1 MFYQRL
7 VLCFSLLLLIS
18 CGGQGSYS
26 GPASGTFVVNVTVS
40 GLPSNGSRVDVQNNG
55 ASTLSF
61 VSNGTQTFPSQAMG
75 SAYSVS
81 ISKQPSP
88 LYCSVTSTTGSNPV
102 NVSVTCSDQYVYI
115 TNSAT
120 NTLSRL
126 SVGAGGL
133 MTQVELVSTGQNPTS
148 VVIHPNGKY
157 VYVANY
163 SNSTINFYSLLNG
176 SLSGGYVTS
185 LDPNYNDNNNIN
197 INQTYG
203 PNYLTITPNGSYLY
217 CVNRN
222 NGTISEY
229 QISSS
234 GVLTSIGSTFVSPGI
249 NSMAIDPSGSY
260 VYVSGGPSSSTL
272 YEYQIQSN
280 GTLLPLRPE
289 PLNEIHDHISGPT
302 AVHVSPGGKFA
313 YVVNSNSTSN
323 SVAVYSIGAGGT
335 LAYSTNITTGSVPH
349 DIAFSP
355 SGAYAY
361 VSNYGGSGTISQYT
375 VNPSSGALTPMTS
388 PSVPA
393 GSGPYSVVVDPSGYG
408 VFSSNYNSNSISQ
421 FIISGTGS
429 LPDVASHTFNTN
441 IGDPTSI
448 AIH

>member
-40 GLPSNGSRVDVQNNG
+40 GLPSSGSRVDVQNNG

-61 VSNGTQTFPSQAMG
+61 VSNDTQPFPSQAMG

-88 LYCSVTSTTGSNPV
+88 MYCSVTSTTGSNPV

-115 TNSAT
+115 TNYAKR
-120 NTLSRL
+120 NLSRL

-148 VVIHPNGKY
+148 VVIHPSGKY

-163 SNSTINFYSLLNG
+163 SDSTISFYSLLSG
-176 SLSGGYVTS
+176 HLSEGPLTY
-185 LDPNYNDNNNIN
+185 LDPNNNDA
-197 INQTYG
+197 TYG

-217 CVNRN
+217 CVNIN

-234 GVLTSIGSTFVSPGI
+234 GVLTLIGSTTVGAGI

-260 VYVSGGPSSSTL
+260 VYVSGFYMSGGTLISNL

-280 GTLLPLRPE
+280 GTLLLLASPYDP
-289 PLNEIHDHISGPT
+289 HISGPT

-313 YVVNSNSTSN
+313 YVVNSTSN
-323 SVAVYSIGAGGT
+323 SVAVYSIGSGGT
-335 LAYSTNITTGSVPH
+335 LEYSRNISTGSVPH

-361 VSNYGGSGTISQYT
+361 VSNYGDSTLSQYI

-388 PSVPA
+388 PTVTA

-408 VFSSNYNSNSISQ
+408 VFSSNYDDNSISQ

-429 LPDVASHTFNTN
+429 LPGVVSHTFNN
-441 IGDPTSI
+441 PNFGKPTSI

>member
-133 MTQVELVSTGQNPTS
+133 MTQVELVSTGPSPRS

-163 SNSTINFYSLLNG
+163 SDSTISVYSLLSG
-176 SLSGGYVTS
+176 SLSEVYAPSAGSG
-185 LDPNYNDNNNIN
+185 PYN
-197 INQTYG
+197 
-203 PNYLTITPNGSYLY
+203 LTITPNGSYLY
-217 CVNRN
+217 CVNIIG
-222 NGTISEY
+222 GTISEY

-234 GVLTSIGSTFVSPGI
+234 GVLTSIGSTSVSAGI

-260 VYVSGGPSSSTL
+260 VYVSGGTSSSTL
-272 YEYQIQSN
+272 YEYQIQSD
-280 GTLLPLRPE
+280 GTLLPLRTP
-289 PLNEIHDHISGPT
+289 PLNEINDHISGPT

-313 YVVNSNSTSN
+313 YVVNSTSN
-323 SVAVYSIGAGGT
+323 SVAVYSIGSGGT

-361 VSNYGGSGTISQYT
+361 VSIYGGSGDPLGTTLTQYT

-388 PSVPA
+388 PTVTA

-408 VFSSNYNSNSISQ
+408 VFSSNYNDNSISQ

-429 LPDVASHTFNTN
+429 LPGVASHTFNTN
-441 IGDPTSI
+441 IGGPTSI

>member
-115 TNSAT
+115 TNYAT
-120 NTLSRL
+120 SKLSRL

-157 VYVANY
+157 VFVANY
-163 SNSTINFYSLLNG
+163 TSSTISVYSLLSG
-176 SLSGGYVTS
+176 SLSAVYAPSAGS
-185 LDPNYNDNNNIN
+185 
-197 INQTYG
+197 G
-203 PNYLTITPNGSYLY
+203 PYDLTITPNGSYLY
-217 CVNRN
+217 CVNILD
-222 NGTISEY
+222 GTISEY

-234 GVLTSIGSTFVSPGI
+234 GVLTSIGSTSVSAGI

-260 VYVSGGPSSSTL
+260 VYVSGGTSSSTL

-280 GTLLPLRPE
+280 GTLLLRAST
-289 PLNEIHDHISGPT
+289 NDHISGPT

-313 YVVNSNSTSN
+313 YVVNSTSN

-335 LAYSTNITTGSVPH
+335 LAYSTNISTGSVPH

-361 VSNYGGSGTISQYT
+361 VSNYGGSGSPLGTTLTQYT

-388 PSVPA
+388 PSVTA

-408 VFSSNYNSNSISQ
+408 VFSSNYNDNSISQ

-429 LPDVASHTFNTN
+429 LPGVASHTFNTN
-441 IGDPTSI
+441 IGGPTSI